1 MLPGSL
7 RCPVGVSLQ
16 VACSKQLRIHSA
28 GQPASYTDVIK
39 APDALICASVSTLHA
54 AATHAHMLHQSHMLP
69 WLSLLLFVPFLL
81 QESLSLSHA
90 TSIVLSQ
97 LYQARLSALAA
108 ASGMAPAAL
117 PYSAGSVDE
126 LADGYDSSSGI
137 EH

>member
-1 MLPGSL
+1 M
-7 RCPVGVSLQ
+7 
-16 VACSKQLRIHSA
+16 QLRQYHTLA
-28 GQPASYTDVIK
+28 GLSFLVCYV
-39 APDALICASVSTLHA
+39 CA
-54 AATHAHMLHQSHMLP
+54 M
-69 WLSLLLFVPFLL
+69 L

-108 ASGMAPAAL
+108 ASGMAPASL

-126 LADGYDSSSGI
+126 LADGYDRSSGI

>member
-1 MLPGSL
+1 MSL
-7 RCPVGVSLQ
+7 NAGPHS
-16 VACSKQLRIHSA
+16 CSA
-28 GQPASYTDVIK
+28 
-39 APDALICASVSTLHA
+39 
-54 AATHAHMLHQSHMLP
+54 
-69 WLSLLLFVPFLL
+69 LFVP

-108 ASGMAPAAL
+108 ASGMAAAAL